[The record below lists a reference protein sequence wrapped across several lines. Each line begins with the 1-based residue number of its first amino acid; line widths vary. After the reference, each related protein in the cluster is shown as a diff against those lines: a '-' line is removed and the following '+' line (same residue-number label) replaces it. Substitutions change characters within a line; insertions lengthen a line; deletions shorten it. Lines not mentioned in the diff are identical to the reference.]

1 MHEFSIVQQLME
13 RLLQEA
19 KAKGADS
26 VKEVHLR
33 RGSTFA
39 EAPLRQA
46 FQILSENTPLQKAE
60 LIIDEFSVEYKCEN
74 CGHKQVITSDD
85 LIGHLFVCPECGT
98 AHEIEEA
105 HGLELVSVTY

>member
-1 MHEFSIVQQLME
+1 MHEFSIVQQLVE
-13 RLLQEA
+13 RLLHEA
-19 KAKGADS
+19 KTRESTA

-46 FQILSENTPLQKAE
+46 YQILSENTPLQNAN

-74 CGHKQVITSDD
+74 CGHNQVITSDD
-85 LIGHLFVCPECGT
+85 LIGHLYVCPECGN